1 MYQEFFDRELIINF
15 KTTVMKTKLKILK
28 SLTLV
33 ILATM
38 LFSGC
43 KKDSTTSSDSIVGT
57 WTTGTPTFTV
67 TVGDKTLEQYFIDV
81 AGLDQATATQYTA
94 LFNLLMQQEFMG
106 SITINE
112 DGTYSSTMG
121 GSTETGTWVLS
132 DDEKTL
138 TINPSGSDPV
148 TVNIVEKTSDQM
160 KAQISTTIEQDLN
173 ADGID
178 ETVSVDIELTFT
190 RS

>member
-1 MYQEFFDRELIINF
+1 
-15 KTTVMKTKLKILK
+15 MKTKLKILK

-38 LFSGC
+38 LLSGC
-43 KKDSTTSSDSIVGT
+43 KKDSTTTSDSIVGT

-106 SITINE
+106 SITIKE

-138 TINPSGSDPV
+138 TITPSGSDPV